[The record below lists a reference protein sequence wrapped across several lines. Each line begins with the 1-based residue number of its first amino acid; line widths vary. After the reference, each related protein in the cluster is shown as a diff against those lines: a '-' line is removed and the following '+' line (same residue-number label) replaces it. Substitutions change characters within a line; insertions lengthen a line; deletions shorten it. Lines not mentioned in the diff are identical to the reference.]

1 MNGKPVTPHYPTPSW
16 NVATIA
22 NDQSNHVTAHQVE
35 YISSLTALRGI
46 AALLV
51 AVFHF
56 EMAIARFVPAAQS
69 MFFEKCYLMVDLFFI
84 MSGFI
89 MMHVYSTHFKNN
101 IQPKSLKNFLVAR
114 FARVYPLHL
123 FSLLLLVV
131 IVRWITNW
139 GNPPIVFEQPADIL
153 PNIFLLQSFGVTKI
167 YSWNI
172 PSWSISAEW
181 AAYLLFPIIALSINK
196 KKIFSVILLII
207 LIVVA
212 YYAIMYLLPRKNPL
226 HSSIPV
232 PHNLNTTFDYGYLRG
247 IAGFTA
253 GILVYITYELRF
265 IRKAFSHDI
274 VSLLIIIAITMSMHF
289 SLNDGITVFLFAL
302 LVLSFTANNGLF
314 YKLCKRKSLQFLGDI
329 SYSVYLMQIFL
340 QEPFS
345 HNIYLP
351 GITGIGRGKQNI
363 DFSSGVMY
371 CIGYLIL
378 LILISYITYQWVERP
393 SRRFINRIWGNKVIS
408 N

>member
-1 MNGKPVTPHYPTPSW
+1 MKTQNIIYMHPNP
-16 NVATIA
+16 I
-22 NDQSNHVTAHQVE
+22 TAHKVE
-35 YISSLTALRGI
+35 YLSSLTALRGI

-56 EMAIARFVPAAQS
+56 EMAVARFVPAEQT

-101 IQPKSLKNFLVAR
+101 IQTKSLKNFLVAR

-123 FSLLLLVV
+123 FSLLLLVL

-139 GNPPIVFEQPADIL
+139 GNPPIIFEQPADIL
-153 PNIFLLQSFGVTKI
+153 PNIFLLQSFGFTKI

-181 AAYLLFPIIALSINK
+181 AAYLLFPVIALSINK
-196 KKIFSVILLII
+196 KKTISVVILVILII
-207 LIVVA
+207 AA
-212 YYAIMYLLPRKNPL
+212 YYAIMYLLPRKNPINPA
-226 HSSIPV
+226 IPV
-232 PHNLNTTFDYGYLRG
+232 PHNLNTTFDYGYIRG
-247 IAGFTA
+247 IAGFTT
-253 GILVYITYELRF
+253 GVLVYMAYSLRTV
-265 IRKAFSHDI
+265 RKALSYDL
-274 VSLLIIIAITMSMHF
+274 VSLVIITAIIISMHF
-289 SLNDGITVFLFAL
+289 SLNDGITVSLFAV
-302 LVLSFTANNGLF
+302 LVLSFTANNGRIARF
-314 YKLCKRKSLQFLGDI
+314 CNQKTLQFLGDI

-345 HNIYLP
+345 HGIYLP

-363 DFSSGVMY
+363 DFSSGIIY
-371 CIGYLIL
+371 CTVYLIL
-378 LILISYITYQWVERP
+378 LIFISYITYQWIERP
-393 SRRFINRIWGNKVIS
+393 SRRFINRIWGNVIS
-408 N
+408 S